1 MKNDR
6 DSFRRASDKKS
17 TSFNNNIVWF
27 LLILGVLTFS
37 AVSLLTSG
45 NEEKLQYS
53 DLLELAKVADGKSG
67 NAWIDVQK
75 GTPEKIQKVRYSDP
89 SDIKIGSYEVTGRIT
104 KQPLD
109 EKGEAT
115 GPAEKDVVFS
125 ANLKPTDNRLA
136 QLLEEKGIRFDNS
149 DRPSA
154 ITSYVPMLIVTG
166 LFVVFIF
173 YMMRRLGGAGSR
185 HVDRQSGV

>member
-104 KQPLD
+104 ELMASGRLFADLGLPPIGPDEDRGMICGSMAMLRDTREMLEGFGLVEGSNAQP
-109 EKGEAT
+109 G
-115 GPAEKDVVFS
+115 S
-125 ANLKPTDNRLA
+125 
-136 QLLEEKGIRFDNS
+136 
-149 DRPSA
+149 
-154 ITSYVPMLIVTG
+154 
-166 LFVVFIF
+166 FVVERAF
-173 YMMRRLGGAGSR
+173 
-185 HVDRQSGV
+185 VD